1 MCNFFEDDAVITRFC
16 NSALEK
22 VVRKPFRSPIGG
34 GKTDGDV
41 AGVAAATR
49 HVSKSTFSFA
59 YPSGSEEGASRP
71 SLFHRL
77 ILFLT
82 FIRGERRT

>member
-22 VVRKPFRSPIGG
+22 VVRKPFRSPIG
-34 GKTDGDV
+34 GDV